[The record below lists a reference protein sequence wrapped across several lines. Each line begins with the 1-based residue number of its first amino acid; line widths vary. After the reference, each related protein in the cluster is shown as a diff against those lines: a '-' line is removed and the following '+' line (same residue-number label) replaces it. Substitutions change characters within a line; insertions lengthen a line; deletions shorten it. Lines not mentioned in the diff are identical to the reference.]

1 LEQLPKDIL
10 EFKEAV
16 TNYLSSSKEA
26 TTKQI
31 TDNLNRTRNRAVVE
45 NSLLR
50 LFFLDELQ
58 MAKKGR
64 AKIWRLNHVRINSKT
79 KPIATVRIPVY
90 ENEKNVKN
98 FWISLYKSETDGDY
112 LYINETV
119 TDGKAWVPKGA
130 VILPVDM
137 VAEYVFNILKVAMR
151 SEQFKRENPELMQ
164 RIEDFT
170 MGLSLNIGLTVG

>member
-1 LEQLPKDIL
+1 LE
-10 EFKEAV
+10 
-16 TNYLSSSKEA
+16 
-26 TTKQI
+26 
-31 TDNLNRTRNRAVVE
+31 
-45 NSLLR
+45 
-50 LFFLDELQ
+50 
-58 MAKKGR
+58 R
-64 AKIWRLNHVRINSKT
+64 AKIWRLNHVRI
-79 KPIATVRIPVY
+79 
-90 ENEKNVKN
+90 N

-112 LYINETV
+112 LNINGTVTV

-151 SEQFKRENPELMQ
+151 SEQFKRENTELMQ